1 MHQSEFVWYQQ
12 RGIRHDRYPPLFL
25 RTEVHG
31 DGHAMLLG
39 RMRRGRLLWLAE
51 DPRHLRPE
59 VAQPLL
65 LQYQARPHHPGTG
78 PPAAE
83 VVRGW
88 LGTGEDAEL
97 PRVHARRVPS
107 ARLQPNGP
115 LRIL

>member
-1 MHQSEFVWYQQ
+1 MRISDWSSDVCSS
-12 RGIRHDRYPPLFL
+12 DP
-25 RTEVHG
+25 G
-31 DGHAMLLG
+31 DGHATRLG
-39 RMRRGRLLWLAE
+39 HVRRGRLLLLVE

-97 PRVHARRVPS
+97 PRVQDRKSTRLNSSHYCASRMPS
-107 ARLQPNGP
+107 SA
-115 LRIL
+115 

>member
-1 MHQSEFVWYQQ
+1 MFCVVSFVLVVRLCFFFFFKQKTAYEMRMSDWSS
-12 RGIRHDRYPPLFL
+12 DVCSSDL
-25 RTEVHG
+25 
-31 DGHAMLLG
+31 GHV
-39 RMRRGRLLWLAE
+39 RRGRLLLLVE

-97 PRVHARRVPS
+97 QIGRAHV
-107 ARLQPNGP
+107 
-115 LRIL
+115 